1 MKYLKYRNGDTIPI
15 LGLGTWKSTPG
26 DVYKAVKEAI
36 KIGYRHIDCAFIYGN
51 EKEVGQAIKES
62 IVEQIVSRKDLWIT
76 SKLWNSEHGYDNV
89 LPALKNTLADLQ
101 LDYLDL
107 YLIHWPVPL
116 KIKSGL
122 PQKPKDF
129 AQHPIADTWKGME
142 AAFNE
147 GLVRHIGVS
156 NFSIAKLQKLMQ
168 SARIKPEMN
177 QVEINA
183 YMQQDALVDFCKA
196 NGILVTAYAPLGSSD
211 RPEFL
216 KSSDEPVLLQ
226 DETLKKIAQR
236 NGISVAQ
243 VLLAWTIK
251 RGISVIPKSVNTERL
266 KQNLA
271 AAELELTDEDMAQIK
286 AINRDRRYCDGR
298 LWCLENGPYTYSSL
312 WDE

>member
-1 MKYLKYRNGDTIPI
+1 MKNLKYRNGDSMPI
-15 LGLGTWKSTPG
+15 LGLGTWKSAPG

-36 KIGYRHIDCAFIYGN
+36 KIGYRHIDCAFVYGN

-62 IVEQIVSRKDLWIT
+62 IEEQIVTREDLWIT
-76 SKLWNSEHGYDNV
+76 SKLWNSEHGFDNV

-107 YLIHWPVPL
+107 YLIHWPVSL

-122 PQKPKDF
+122 PQKPEDF
-129 AQHPIADTWKGME
+129 ANHPIADTWKGME
-142 AAFNE
+142 TAFDE
-147 GLVRHIGVS
+147 GFVRHIGVS
-156 NFSIAKLQKLMQ
+156 NFSIVKLQKLMQ

-177 QVEINA
+177 QVEINP
-183 YMQQDALVDFCKA
+183 YMQQDTLVDFCKA
-196 NGILVTAYAPLGSSD
+196 NDILVTAYAPLGSSD

-216 KSSDEPVLLQ
+216 KSNNEPVLLE
-226 DETLKKIAQR
+226 DEKLKIIAND

-251 RGISVIPKSVNTERL
+251 RGISVIPKSVNPERL

-271 AAELELTDEDMAQIK
+271 AAEVKLTADYMAQIK
-286 AINRDRRYCDGR
+286 VINRDRRYCDGR
-298 LWCLENGPYTYSSL
+298 LWCIEEGPFTYATL